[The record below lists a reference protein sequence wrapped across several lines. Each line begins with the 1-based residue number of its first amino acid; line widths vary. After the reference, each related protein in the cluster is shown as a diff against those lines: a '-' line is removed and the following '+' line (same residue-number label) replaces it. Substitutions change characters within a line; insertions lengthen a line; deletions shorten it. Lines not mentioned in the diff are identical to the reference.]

1 MLTENLTKLWPDACN
16 EDFGSIAADLG
27 ATKGRSNM
35 DQARFQTCRQASQ
48 RGRVPSVL
56 DPGVLRIGGADL
68 GGQEAF

>member
-35 DQARFQTCRQASQ
+35 DQARFQT
-48 RGRVPSVL
+48 L
-56 DPGVLRIGGADL
+56 
-68 GGQEAF
+68 